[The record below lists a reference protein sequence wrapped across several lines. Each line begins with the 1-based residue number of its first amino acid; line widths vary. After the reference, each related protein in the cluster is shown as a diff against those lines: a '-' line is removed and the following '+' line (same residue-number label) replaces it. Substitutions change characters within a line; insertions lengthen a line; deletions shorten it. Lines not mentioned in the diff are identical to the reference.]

1 MKDIRKSF
9 SNIQDVSSY
18 LKSERVDEGLK
29 EIFNAVKA
37 KFKKVFV
44 YLKSVVV
51 KVGTYFLGTDT
62 EGNVLPAI
70 TPLTAGS
77 AYADGSINKAS
88 TVVIMDKEGAKI
100 TGCKGKLSDIAK
112 LKGPGNSIRFW
123 EMINEQEQDPEIANI
138 VESYLETVNEVQL
151 RALDPEAE
159 WNRIEDSDELRD
171 EILMHVRNSKTLG
184 RLMIWGAPGIGKTAI
199 IDAVVEAMQ
208 KTNENYRMIYK
219 TLSSDTPDN
228 FSLPTYVEVNGEKKA
243 TDVPKT
249 WLPVYKPT
257 GDKVKDAELDRLCG
271 EGLLFVDE
279 LSRATS
285 QVLNVILPLV
295 NEGRFGDGYKVGS
308 GWSIIVASNRPED
321 ETSGQTNI
329 GAALG
334 NRFDHVYFEPTVHSW
349 RKWADQQG
357 YMSPLLLQWLSMG
370 DKEQMSGGKFFY
382 WDPNQENPDN
392 DPTSLMCTPR
402 SWDMA
407 MRKLALY
414 SHTGSLEGFTIFD
427 IPEKIIRKV
436 LNGRVPKTAVASFM
450 SFLEVIRGIGD
461 FDKAVH
467 DVWNGGK
474 LTIDKKKLNMI
485 CLPLS
490 QLVCSAHA
498 NELPTGKEF
507 ENLADFLVAQNS
519 DQLASYL
526 LDVFCNVFIG
536 DIEPD
541 LRRQILTMQERNRR
555 VKGDPTKLRAFEAI
569 AKPFCNRWG
578 ISFSD
583 IPDYYPGL
591 VKISK
596 KYGESFKSAVVGDF
610 ENALG

>member
-1 MKDIRKSF
+1 MKNLTEMF
-9 SNIQDVSSY
+9 SQYNTIQDQIN
-18 LKSERVDEGLK
+18 EDRIDEGLK
-29 EIFNAVKA
+29 DLFNTAKE
-37 KFKKVFV
+37 KFKKLVKRV
-44 YLKSVVV
+44 VAYLKHVCVQA
-51 KVGTYFLGTDT
+51 GTYFIPIDESGELMS
-62 EGNVLPAI
+62 AI
-70 TPLTAGS
+70 SPLTMGQAMKEGKIKK
-77 AYADGSINKAS
+77 DS
-88 TVVIMDKEGAKI
+88 TFIHLDKEGAKI
-100 TGCKGKLSDIAK
+100 TGHKNNFKDALKLYGKFGQDAIAY
-112 LKGPGNSIRFW
+112 W
-123 EMINEQEQDPEIANI
+123 EYCATKFESANGEDANINEVKLASEDPAAKYNKICNNEDLKDEIA
-138 VESYLETVNEVQL
+138 YH
-151 RALDPEAE
+151 
-159 WNRIEDSDELRD
+159 IEEPSA
-171 EILMHVRNSKTLG
+171 

-199 IDAVVEAMQ
+199 LMNVLEEMKERFPD
-208 KTNENYRMIYK
+208 YRLIVK
-219 TLSSDTPDN
+219 TLSNETPDN
-228 FSLPTYVEVNGEKKA
+228 FTLPAYVEINGEQRA
-243 TDVPKT
+243 TDIPKT

-257 GDKVKDAELDRLCG
+257 GDPAQDAKASEACG
-271 EGLLFVDE
+271 QGLLFIDE
-279 LSRATS
+279 LSRATP
-285 QVLNVILPLV
+285 QVLNVVLPLV
-295 NEGRFGDGYKVGS
+295 NEGIFNGFKLGDG
-308 GWSIIVASNRPED
+308 WTIIVASNREED
-321 ETSGQTNI
+321 ETSGQTTI
-329 GAALG
+329 GNALS
-334 NRFDHVYFEPTVHSW
+334 NRFAQVYYEPTVDTW
-349 RKWADQQG
+349 RDWADKQG
-357 YMSPLLLQWLSMG
+357 FMSPLLTQWLSMS
-370 DKEQMSGGKFFY
+370 DREEFSGGKFY
-382 WDPNQENPDN
+382 YYDPNEEYDGEA
-392 DPTSLMCTPR
+392 TTHLMCTPR

-461 FDKAVH
+461 FDKAVY

-578 ISFSD
+578 ISFND